1 MMKKESRKRLDV
13 GLVEMGFVE
22 TRSKAQQLIQSGSV
36 EVETS
41 SGWIPVKVA
50 SFDVSNHSPHQLRIK
65 QSPLLQ
71 FVSRGGVKLDLAL
84 RHVGLSVIDF
94 RVLDLGQ
101 STGGFTDCV
110 LQNGA
115 KMVIGV
121 EVGSGQLHKKLKS
134 EPRVVS
140 FENLHAAE
148 LADTPAFLRTVEK
161 PVDFIVADVS
171 FISLTK
177 VLKSALEYLK
187 PGGFVLA
194 LVKPQFELDRQA
206 LNSKGIVKDSSRF
219 LEVEN
224 KIKAFMLENKM
235 NVLDY
240 FQSELVGQDGNQE
253 FFIYAQ
259 KN

>member
-13 GLVEMGFVE
+13 GLVEWGFVE
-22 TRSKAQQLIQSGSV
+22 TRSKAQQLIRSGAVEIQTATGWKSV
-36 EVETS
+36 NEPAFDIS
-41 SGWIPVKVA
+41 SKNQQQFRV
-50 SFDVSNHSPHQLRIK
+50 K

-71 FVSRGGVKLDLAL
+71 FVSRGGIKLDSAL
-84 RHVGLSVIDF
+84 KLVGLAVDGF

-115 KMVIGV
+115 KFVIGV
-121 EVGSGQLHKKLKS
+121 EVGSNQLHNKLKS
-134 EPRVVS
+134 DPRLIC
-140 FENLHAAE
+140 FEKLHAADLKE
-148 LADTPAFLRTVEK
+148 SPMFLQMVQQ
-161 PVDFIVADVS
+161 PVDLIVADVS

-177 VLKSALEYLK
+177 VLGPALEYLK

-206 LNSKGIVKDSSRF
+206 LNGKGIVKDFGRF
-219 LEVEN
+219 LEVED
-224 KIKAFMLENKM
+224 KIKTFVLDNEIKI
-235 NVLDY
+235 LDY
-240 FQSELVGQDGNQE
+240 FQSALVGQDGNQE

>member
-1 MMKKESRKRLDV
+1 MKKESRKRLDV
-13 GLVEMGFVE
+13 GLVEWGFVE
-22 TRSKAQQLIQSGSV
+22 TRSKAQQLIQAGAV
-36 EVETS
+36 ELATP
-41 SGWIPVKVA
+41 SGWKVVRA
-50 SFDVSNHSPHQLRIK
+50 SSFDISAHSSQDFRISS
-65 QSPLLQ
+65 SPLLK
-71 FVSRGGVKLDLAL
+71 FVSRGGVKLDSAL
-84 RHVGLSVIDF
+84 RHVGLSVRGF

-115 KMVIGV
+115 ERVIGV
-121 EVGSGQLHKKLKS
+121 EVGSGQLHNKLKLDV
-134 EPRVVS
+134 RVKG
-140 FENLHAAE
+140 FENLHATD
-148 LADTPAFLRTVEK
+148 LARAPIFLQSVQK
-161 PVDFIVADVS
+161 PVDLIVVDVS

-219 LEVEN
+219 LEVES
-224 KIKAFMLENKM
+224 KIKSFFLECKM
-235 NVLDY
+235 KILDY
-240 FQSELVGQDGNQE
+240 FPCELVGQDGNQE
-253 FFIYAQ
+253 FFVYAQ

>member
-1 MMKKESRKRLDV
+1 MKKESRKRLDV
-13 GLVEMGFVE
+13 GLVEWGFVE
-22 TRSKAQQLIQSGSV
+22 TRSKAQQLIQSGAV
-36 EVETS
+36 EIETS
-41 SGWIPVKVA
+41 SGWRVVNTP
-50 SFDVSNHSPHQLRIK
+50 SLDVSANAPQHFRIK

-84 RHVGLSVIDF
+84 RHVGLSAKGF

-101 STGGFTDCV
+101 STGGFSDCV

-115 KMVIGV
+115 ECVIGV
-121 EVGSGQLHKKLKS
+121 EVGSGQLHNKLKS
-134 EPRVVS
+134 DSRVNY
-140 FENLHAAE
+140 FENLHAGD
-148 LADTPAFLRTVEK
+148 LATTPAFLQSVQK
-161 PVDFIVADVS
+161 PVDLIVVDVS

-219 LEVEN
+219 LDVES
-224 KIKAFMLENKM
+224 KIKSFILENKM
-235 NVLDY
+235 KILDY
-240 FQSELVGQDGNQE
+240 FPCELVGQDGNQE